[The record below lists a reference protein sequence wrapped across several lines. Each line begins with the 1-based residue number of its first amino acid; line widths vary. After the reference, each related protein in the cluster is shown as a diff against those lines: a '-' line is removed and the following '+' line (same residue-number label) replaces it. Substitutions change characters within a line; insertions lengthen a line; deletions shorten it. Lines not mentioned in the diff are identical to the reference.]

1 MSQTTDRA
9 RVTPLLIALV
19 FALSACDAVAPD
31 KTPSPAPAAATS
43 SVTTGPRAQPT
54 PDQTPMPLFGDPVA
68 IGADARAG
76 VISGGVLA
84 GWIYDG
90 RTGTLLKDG
99 RLPPASVSPRG
110 RWSLDSRN
118 VMSGSI
124 IERTDLWLIDNTTG
138 TERLLYSPPEL
149 PPQYPGKG
157 VQPNPNIPAYVFQRT
172 EYALAWSPDEKYL
185 TMAQV
190 QIVSGSADADGRPL
204 VVIEVATGKIT
215 ELGYALYGY
224 AGIWRAPHVLA
235 YVEGAGR
242 ETWRG
247 KALTVW
253 TPENGKRALTDPLE
267 VGLAPTWGP
276 DGQLWF
282 AEGPAG
288 PYDVPTFF
296 SGRGI
301 GDRSV
306 YALDIATGQR
316 TKLPRVA
323 GYADEGARVSD
334 DGRHV
339 LINRRRLD
347 PAPGGGTKNSWLEL
361 WIANVDGSDAKALVK
376 MSAVGGFG
384 YYGGY
389 GSLAKLEW
397 VR

>member
-1 MSQTTDRA
+1 MSQATDRT
-9 RVTPLLIALV
+9 RVTPLLIGLV
-19 FALSACDAVAPD
+19 FALSACEAVAPD
-31 KTPSPAPAAATS
+31 ATRASAPPAATPSAPTE
-43 SVTTGPRAQPT
+43 PRVQPT

-68 IGADARAG
+68 IGADSRAG

-90 RTGTLLKDG
+90 RAGTLVKDG
-99 RLPPASVSPRG
+99 TLAPASVSPRG

-118 VMSGSI
+118 VISGSI
-124 IERTDLWLIDNTTG
+124 IERTDLWLIDNATG
-138 TERLLYSPPEL
+138 AERLLYSPPEL
-149 PPQYPGKG
+149 PPQYAGKG

-204 VVIEVATGKIT
+204 VVIEVATAKIT

-224 AGIWRAPHVLA
+224 AGVWRAPHMLA

-247 KALTVW
+247 KTLTVW

-282 AEGPAG
+282 AEGAAG

-334 DGRHV
+334 DGRYL

-347 PAPGGGTKNSWLEL
+347 PTPGAGTKNSWLEL
-361 WIANVDGSDAKALVK
+361 WIANVDGSDAKPLVK
-376 MSAVGGFG
+376 MSAVNGFG

-389 GSLAKLEW
+389 GSLAKLDW
-397 VR
+397 RH